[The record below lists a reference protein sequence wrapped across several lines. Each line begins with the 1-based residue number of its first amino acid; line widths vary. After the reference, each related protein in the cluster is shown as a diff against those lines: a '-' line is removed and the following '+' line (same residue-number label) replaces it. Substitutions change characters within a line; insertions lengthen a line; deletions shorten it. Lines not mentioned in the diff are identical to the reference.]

1 MSEPGAP
8 IHMVMSSGAQWLF
21 TVLHFTIAVAITVWL
36 WRRWDREEARVAV
49 LILIGGGLSVLAEA
63 FFDRLGFIWHAAV
76 GQWTLLK
83 MFGHSVPLWMLPV
96 YYWFIGGQTVYVL
109 QLLRRGATTRDMWR
123 LYAFFCAM
131 DAALELP
138 ILYAGGVYTYFG
150 HQPFWSA
157 DAFPLPG
164 WYIVLNGI
172 LPLAAAAAVLM
183 LGSLRDRRYAYAI
196 PVVIPMFIFA
206 VYTSFAWP
214 VWAALNAH
222 VTGVVTYA
230 AGAVTIV
237 LALFVCH
244 LLVAVSVRAAAGVG
258 VGAFWPPS
266 GVDLGDL
273 RSSLRTPRER
283 ARSPAVG
290 NHL

>member
-1 MSEPGAP
+1 MSAPGAP
-8 IHMVMSSGAQWLF
+8 IHMVMSSGGQWLF
-21 TVLHFTIAVAITVWL
+21 TVLHFTIAVAVTVWL
-36 WRRWDREEARVAV
+36 WRRWERQEARIAV

-63 FFDRLGFIWHAAV
+63 FFDRLGFIWHAEV

-109 QLLRRGATTRDMWR
+109 QRLRRGATARDMWK
-123 LYAFFCAM
+123 LYAVFCAM
-131 DAALELP
+131 DAVLELP

-172 LPLAAAAAVLM
+172 LPMAAAAAVLM

-196 PVVIPMFIFA
+196 PVAIPMSIFA
-206 VYTSFAWP
+206 VYTSVAWP

-222 VTGVVTYA
+222 TSTAVTYA
-230 AGAVTIV
+230 AGTVTIV
-237 LALFVCH
+237 LALFGRH
-244 LLVAVSVRAAAGVG
+244 LIAAASVRAAAGDAARTFWSSRPRPAEAA
-258 VGAFWPPS
+258 GAALS
-266 GVDLGDL
+266 LGA
-273 RSSLRTPRER
+273 RER
-283 ARSPAVG
+283 QLVP
-290 NHL
+290 